1 MTKMNG
7 DFRLG
12 IVDQKILFDFRF
24 WLLDQL
30 EKADW
35 IQEINSGIQ
44 SCPVG
49 KGRQELMY

>member
-1 MTKMNG
+1 MTEMNVG
-7 DFRLG
+7 FKLG
-12 IVDQKILFDFRF
+12 IVDQKKLFDFRL

-35 IQEINSGIQ
+35 VQEINSGIQ

-49 KGRQELMY
+49 

>member
-1 MTKMNG
+1 MNV

-12 IVDQKILFDFRF
+12 ILGQRILFDFNG

-35 IQEINSGIQ
+35 IREINSGIQ